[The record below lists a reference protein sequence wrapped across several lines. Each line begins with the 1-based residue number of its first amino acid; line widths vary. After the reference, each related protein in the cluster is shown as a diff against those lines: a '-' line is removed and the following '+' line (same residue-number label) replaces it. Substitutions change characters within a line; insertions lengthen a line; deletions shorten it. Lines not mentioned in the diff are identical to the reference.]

1 MSLHY
6 DIRTVYNVFT
16 LVIATK
22 KIAFKEKMKKI
33 NASRLCPKSTTEM
46 KTFQKRM
53 KIKVKTNENRRV
65 SDLSKTRQK
74 DENVPNAVEKHSKNE

>member
-22 KIAFKEKMKKI
+22 KIALKEKMKKI

-46 KTFQKRM
+46 KTFQMRT
-53 KIKVKTNENRRV
+53 KIKVGTIENQRV
-65 SDLSKTRQK
+65 SDLSKTRHRN
-74 DENVPNAVEKHSKNE
+74 ENIPNAVEKDSKKE